1 MEWGNGLS
9 TKVIYLNCNLE
20 LVERANVFHQDSY
33 SELMGCFLDKE
44 DSVRWNLH
52 SFSVNNPI
60 RMGIKIP

>member
-1 MEWGNGLS
+1 MEWGNVLS

-44 DSVRWNLH
+44 ESV